1 LAPSRG
7 AIYWKLELDI
17 RRNSES
23 PNVEPQNFL
32 NPKIPDFSDNY
43 KKKGRGHRAWSMGQ
57 RVNFELRIA
66 NCGFQKKKKTDDRR
80 H

>member
-43 KKKGRGHRAWSMGQ
+43 KKKGREQNCG
-57 RVNFELRIA
+57 LRIA
-66 NCGFQKKKKTDDRR
+66 DFSSEKGGKDEKSEKGN
-80 H
+80 